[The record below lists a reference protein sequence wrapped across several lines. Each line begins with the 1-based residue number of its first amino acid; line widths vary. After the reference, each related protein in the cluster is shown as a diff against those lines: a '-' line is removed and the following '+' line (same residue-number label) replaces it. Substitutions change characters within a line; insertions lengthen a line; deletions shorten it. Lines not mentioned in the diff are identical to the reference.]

1 MAPQAH
7 GARGTHVKLRVVRRA
22 CADDAAPLDA
32 GLHPV
37 LRRIYLA
44 RGVRSSG
51 DLDLSLDRLLPVS
64 TLESIAAAVDLL
76 LAHRAAGRVLVIGDF
91 DTDGATSTALVI
103 RALTAWGFA
112 GVDFL
117 VPNRFEFGYGLT
129 PEIVRLASARA
140 PTLIVTVDNGISSA
154 AGVAEARAR
163 GIDVLITDHHLPGAE
178 LPGANVI
185 VNPNLSGSL
194 FKSRSLA
201 GVGVAFYAMAAL
213 KRRLDEERLTPP
225 DAPGAAEFLD
235 LVALGTIADL
245 VPLDPNNR
253 VLVAQGLRRIRAGR
267 CSAGIRALLQIAGR
281 PLEGLIA
288 ADLAFAVAP
297 RLNAAGRLDDMTVGI
312 RCLLADEME
321 AATALAARLDELNQ
335 ERRAIEARMQAEA
348 LVAVRRL
355 RDPGPRA
362 LQRSGVCLFDE
373 SWHQGV
379 VGLVASRIKERI
391 RRPVI
396 AFAAAGDGQL
406 RGSARS
412 MPGIHIRDV
421 LANIDARHPQLIGR
435 FGGHA
440 MAAGL
445 TLERSRLDF
454 FARAFDEEVAAW
466 VAQCGPSDAIETD
479 GELTVQEIALE
490 TAHAL
495 RAGGPW
501 GQAFPE
507 PCFDGVFSI
516 RSARVVG
523 ERHLKMWLEL
533 PRTGRSFDAIAFNH
547 IDEESAFTLPQGSLQ
562 LVYRLDVNEYLGER
576 RLQLLVD
583 HVLPVL

>member
-1 MAPQAH
+1 
-7 GARGTHVKLRVVRRA
+7 VNLRVVRRTA
-22 CADDAAPLDA
+22 CAEDASALDA

-44 RGVRSSG
+44 RGVRTAG

-76 LAHRAAGRVLVIGDF
+76 LEHRAAGRVLVIGDF
-91 DTDGATSTALVI
+91 DTDGATSTALVV

-112 GVDFL
+112 AVDFL

-129 PEIVRLASARA
+129 PEIVRLASGRA
-140 PTLIVTVDNGISSA
+140 PSLIITVDNGISSA
-154 AGVAEARAR
+154 AGVAEARSR
-163 GIDVLITDHHLPGAE
+163 GVDVLITDHHLPAAD
-178 LPGANVI
+178 LPTANVI
-185 VNPNLSGSL
+185 VNPNLTGSL
-194 FKSRSLA
+194 FRSRALA
-201 GVGVAFYAMAAL
+201 GVGVAFYVMAAL
-213 KRRLDEERLTPP
+213 KRRLDEERLSPP
-225 DAPGAAEFLD
+225 GAPGAAEFLD
-235 LVALGTIADL
+235 LVAVGTVADL

-253 VLVAQGLRRIRAGR
+253 VLVAQGLKRIRAGR
-267 CSAGIRALLQIAGR
+267 CAAGIRALLEIAGR
-281 PLEGLIA
+281 HLEGLIA

-312 RCLLADEME
+312 QCLLADETQ
-321 AATALAARLDELNQ
+321 AAASLAARLDELNQ

-355 RDPGPRA
+355 SDPGPRA

-421 LANIDARHPQLIGR
+421 LANIDARHPQLIGK

-445 TLERSRLDF
+445 TLEHSRLDF

-466 VAQCGPSDAIETD
+466 VAQCGPRDAIETD
-479 GELTVQEIALE
+479 GELTVEEIALE

-523 ERHLKMWLEL
+523 DRHLKMWLEF
-533 PRTGRSFDAIAFNH
+533 PRTGRSFHAIAFNH
-547 IDEESAFTLPQGSLQ
+547 IEDQSAFILPEGLLQ
-562 LVYRLDVNEYLGER
+562 LVYRLDVNEYQGER

-583 HVLPVL
+583 HVLPSP

>member
-1 MAPQAH
+1 MN
-7 GARGTHVKLRVVRRA
+7 LRVVRRSA
-22 CADDAAPLDA
+22 GGGESSTLHA

-44 RGVRSSG
+44 RGVRTAD
-51 DLDLSLDRLLPVS
+51 DLDLSLERLLPVS

-91 DTDGATSTALVI
+91 DADGATSTALVM
-103 RALTAWGFA
+103 RALRAWGFA
-112 GVDFL
+112 AVDFL

-129 PEIVRLASARA
+129 PEIVTLAASRA
-140 PTLIVTVDNGISSA
+140 PSLIITVDNGVSSA
-154 AGVAEARAR
+154 AGVARARAH

-178 LPGANVI
+178 LPCATVI
-185 VNPNLSGSL
+185 VNPNLTGSL
-194 FKSRSLA
+194 FGSRSLA
-201 GVGVAFYAMAAL
+201 GVGVAFYVMAAL
-213 KRRLDEERLTPP
+213 KRRLDEAHLTPAG
-225 DAPGAAEFLD
+225 APGAAEFLD
-235 LVALGTIADL
+235 LVALGTVADL

-267 CSAGIRALLQIAGR
+267 CAPGIHALLEIAGR
-281 PLEGLIA
+281 SLEGLIA

-297 RLNAAGRLDDMTVGI
+297 RLNAAGRLDDMSVGI
-312 RCLLADEME
+312 QCLLADDPG
-321 AATALAARLDELNQ
+321 AAAALAGRLDELNQ
-335 ERRAIEARMQAEA
+335 ERRTIEARMQAEA
-348 LVAVRRL
+348 LAAVRRL

-362 LQRSGVCLFDE
+362 LERSGVCLFDE

-379 VGLVASRIKERI
+379 VGLVASRIKEHI

-396 AFAAAGDGQL
+396 AFAVAGEGQL

-412 MPGIHIRDV
+412 TPGTHIRDV
-421 LANIDARHPQLIGR
+421 LASLDARHPQLITK

-445 TLERSRLDF
+445 TLERERLDF

-466 VAQCGPSDAIETD
+466 AARCGPSDAIETD
-479 GELTVQEIALE
+479 GELTVEEIALD

-507 PCFDGVFSI
+507 PCFDGVFAI

-523 ERHLKMWLEL
+523 DRHLKLWLEF
-533 PRTGRSFDAIAFNH
+533 PRTGRSFDAIAFNQ
-547 IDEESAFTLPQGSLQ
+547 ISAESALTLPEGSLH
-562 LVYRLDVNEYLGER
+562 LVYRLDVNEYQGER

-583 HVLPVL
+583 HLLPERT

>member
-1 MAPQAH
+1 M
-7 GARGTHVKLRVVRRA
+7 
-22 CADDAAPLDA
+22 DA

-201 GVGVAFYAMAAL
+201 GVGVAFYVMAAL